1 MSHPYQGN
9 DAPGQDDGWGRQGE
23 QGQWGQQSEQG
34 QWGQQSRPSRPGHDG
49 QWGQPAPAYGSPS
62 TAPGSPS
69 TAYGQQAP
77 SSHVPPGGYGQ
88 HGSSGPSPYS
98 SPAPGRKRGL
108 KRIIFGSIA
117 LVLGVLGLVLGGF
130 LGVLIGTLISLT
142 SIDSEDVTTVPAGS
156 PVTVSASEL
165 YLVGTTDPTATC
177 TASGSGATLSDQS
190 GDLTFE
196 KDGTTYHTVS
206 QLSASSDGQAT
217 ITCSGGEVAIASV
230 GVGGTLLG
238 LLIGVGIPA
247 LLGLL
252 GLILLI
258 SGIVARVRSGRGK

>member
-23 QGQWGQQSEQG
+23 QGQWGQQS
-34 QWGQQSRPSRPGHDG
+34 RPSRPGQHG
-49 QWGQPAPAYGSPS
+49 QWGQPAPSYGSPS

-77 SSHVPPGGYGQ
+77 SSYVPASGYGQ
-88 HGSSGPSPYS
+88 HGSSEPSPYS
-98 SPAPGRKRGL
+98 SHAPGRKRGI
-108 KRIIFGSIA
+108 KRIIVGSIA
-117 LVLGVLGLVLGGF
+117 LVLGVLGLLVGAVLGA
-130 LGVLIGTLISLT
+130 VIGAAISLT
-142 SIDSEDVTTVPAGS
+142 AISPEDVTAVPAGS

-177 TASGSGATLSDQS
+177 TASGSGATLSEQR

-196 KDGTTYHTVS
+196 KDGTTYYTVS
-206 QLSASSDGQAT
+206 QLSATSDGQAT